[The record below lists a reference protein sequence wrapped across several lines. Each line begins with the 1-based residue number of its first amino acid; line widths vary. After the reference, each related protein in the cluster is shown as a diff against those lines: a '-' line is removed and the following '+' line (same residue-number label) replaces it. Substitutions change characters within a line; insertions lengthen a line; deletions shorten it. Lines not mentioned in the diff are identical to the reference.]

1 MYQKL
6 LKEQNSLDIVNSRL
20 DQLRHKYH
28 KANASERSK
37 MKSEIL
43 QLEDEALQLYASVKQ
58 LDKATRNA
66 EINSKN
72 H

>member
-1 MYQKL
+1 
-6 LKEQNSLDIVNSRL
+6 LKEQNALDIVNSNL
-20 DQLRHKYH
+20 DLLRQKYH
-28 KANASERSK
+28 KANTNERSR

-43 QLEDEALQLYASVKQ
+43 RLEEQALQLNASVKQ

-66 EINSKN
+66 EINNKN